1 LRKCSNIVQKYY
13 SKKFQ
18 KYQIFFFQK
27 VFSNEI
33 SKKFKFCFKKN
44 FKKGSEIIQKEISLK
59 KIKKVYTMF
68 FQKYFLQK
76 HFQKNIFGK
85 NFKKVSNTFPKKN
98 VKKIA
103 KKSCKFLFSKN
114 ISFKNILQKF
124 QIFFSTEIY
133 FEKIQ

>member
-1 LRKCSNIVQKYY
+1 LKQNFEKGSKNFQNVFSEKKLRKCSNIVQKYY

-68 FQKYFLQK
+68 FQK
-76 HFQKNIFGK
+76 
-85 NFKKVSNTFPKKN
+85 
-98 VKKIA
+98 
-103 KKSCKFLFSKN
+103 
-114 ISFKNILQKF
+114 
-124 QIFFSTEIY
+124 
-133 FEKIQ
+133 